1 MTQQEA
7 SVTAAL
13 AALFPGCWDHITAT
27 LTRLTG
33 DRGLAE
39 ECAQDAFARA
49 LTHWPADGVPDKPLA
64 WLVTTARNRA
74 FDRARRAVVEAEKL
88 RLLARETAGIHE
100 EPAQRGI
107 PDDQLE
113 MMFTCAHPVLTTD
126 AQAALILSALTS
138 LSTEE
143 IADAFLVSE
152 RAMRHRLFRAKQR
165 LWQVGTTL
173 KPPPVSELAG
183 RLPAILHVMHVLFS
197 AGYEGIGDSG
207 PVRQGL
213 MEEALGLGR
222 LVAFLVPGEP
232 EALGLLAL
240 MLLHHA
246 RRHAHA
252 APLRA
257 DGGARPPVFIPLA
270 EQDRSRWDR
279 AEISEG
285 LNLAVLAVSADR
297 LGPFQVQATIAA
309 LHDVAPNAAATDW
322 RMISRWYAVLARLTP
337 RPIVVPS
344 QSLPTAI
351 ADSPEAGLLSI
362 AESAASNS
370 GSIHE
375 LLPSARASLLRRT
388 RRLADATDAYRE
400 ALAEAASIALAR
412 AEIPLSGHVLP
423 CLRGCT

>member
-13 AALFPGCWDHITAT
+13 AALFPGCWVHITAT

-49 LTHWPADGVPDKPLA
+49 LDRWPADGVPDKPLA

-74 FDRARRAVVEAEKL
+74 FDRARRATVEAQKL
-88 RLLARETAGIHE
+88 RLLARETAGVQT
-100 EPAQRGI
+100 EPAERGI

-138 LSTEE
+138 LSTAE

-152 RAMRHRLFRAKQR
+152 RAMRQRLFRAKQR
-165 LWQVGTTL
+165 LWQAGPSL

-183 RLPAILHVMHVLFS
+183 RLPAILHVVHVLFN
-197 AGYEGIGDSG
+197 AGYEGIGESG
-207 PVRQGL
+207 PVRPGF

-222 LVAFLVPGEP
+222 LLAFLVPGEP
-232 EALGLLAL
+232 ETLGLLAL

-246 RRHAHA
+246 RRGAHGGTV
-252 APLRA
+252 RA
-257 DGGARPPVFIPLA
+257 ENGPSPPVFTPLA

-279 AEISEG
+279 DEIAEG
-285 LNLAVLAVSADR
+285 LNLAVLAVSAGR
-297 LGPFQVQATIAA
+297 LGPFQTQAVIAA
-309 LHDVAPNAAATDW
+309 IHDMAPTAAATDW
-322 RMISRWYAVLARLTP
+322 RMISRWYAELARLTP
-337 RPIVVPS
+337 QPIVMPS

-362 AESAASNS
+362 AESTASHP
-370 GSIHE
+370 GSILE
-375 LLPSARASLLRRT
+375 LLPAARAGLLRRT
-388 RRLADATDAYRE
+388 RRLTDAADAYRE

-412 AEIPLSGHVLP
+412 ADIPLSSHVP

>member
-1 MTQQEA
+1 VTHTEG

-13 AALFPGCWDHITAT
+13 AAMFPGCWDHITAT

-39 ECAQDAFARA
+39 ECTQDAFARA
-49 LTHWPADGVPDKPLA
+49 LARWPADGVPDKPLA

-88 RLLARETAGIHE
+88 RLLARESAGVPA
-100 EPAQRGI
+100 EPAERVI

-113 MMFTCAHPVLTTD
+113 MMFACAHPVLTTD

-138 LSTEE
+138 LSTTEM
-143 IADAFLVSE
+143 ADAFLVSE
-152 RAMRHRLFRAKQR
+152 RAMRQRVFRAKQR
-165 LWQVGTTL
+165 LWQVGASL

-183 RLPAILHVMHVLFS
+183 RLPAILHVVHVLFN

-213 MEEALGLGR
+213 MEDALGLGR
-222 LVAFLVPGEP
+222 LLAFLVPGEP
-232 EALGLLAL
+232 ETLGLLAL

-246 RRHAHA
+246 RRDAHA
-252 APLRA
+252 WTVHAEN
-257 DGGARPPVFIPLA
+257 GGSPPVFIPLA

-279 AEISEG
+279 AEVAEG
-285 LNLAVLAVSADR
+285 LNLAVLAVSAGR
-297 LGPFQVQATIAA
+297 PGPFQVQAVIAA
-309 LHDVAPNAAATDW
+309 LHDMAPTAAATDW
-322 RMISRWYAVLARLTP
+322 RMIARWYAELARLTP
-337 RPIVVPS
+337 RPIVMPS

-362 AESAASNS
+362 VESVARYP

-375 LLPSARASLLRRT
+375 LLPTARAGLLRRT
-388 RRLADATDAYRE
+388 RRLTDAADAYRE

-412 AEIPLSGHVLP
+412 ADIPLSSHVP
-423 CLRGCT
+423 CLRGFT